1 MTGIHSDMKPA
12 NLLME
17 GVFLCLVIALRSGFR
32 GQTGILSVVF
42 CFGRQPCRSRSLCN
56 SGANRNTTFGAFG
69 EGKLKKFLFLLVESR
84 TGEILLLIF
93 ITDVDAGPVA
103 REVNLLL

>member
-1 MTGIHSDMKPA
+1 MKPA

-42 CFGRQPCRSRSLCN
+42 CFGRQPCRSRSRCN

-69 EGKLKKFLFLLVESR
+69 EGKLKSFYFYLLNPALGKFCC
-84 TGEILLLIF
+84 
-93 ITDVDAGPVA
+93 
-103 REVNLLL
+103 